1 MTFGQAIETCFRKYV
16 DFTGF
21 APRSE
26 YWWWTLFTVLVS
38 IACRIVD
45 AVGNLGFVAG
55 LWYVAVLL
63 PTLAVGVRRLRD
75 AGYAWGY
82 LFLALIPLV
91 GGIILIVLLCK
102 PSQRQV
108 ALPQAA
114 PAQTA

>member
-1 MTFGQAIETCFRKYV
+1 MTFGQAIETCFRKYA

-21 APRSE
+21 ATRSE

-38 IACRIVD
+38 LGCSILD
-45 AVGNLGFVAG
+45 AAAHLGFVST
-55 LWYVAVLL
+55 LWSLATLL

-91 GGIILIVLLCK
+91 GAIILIVLLCK
-102 PSQRQV
+102 PSRRDMPIAQGV
-108 ALPQAA
+108 